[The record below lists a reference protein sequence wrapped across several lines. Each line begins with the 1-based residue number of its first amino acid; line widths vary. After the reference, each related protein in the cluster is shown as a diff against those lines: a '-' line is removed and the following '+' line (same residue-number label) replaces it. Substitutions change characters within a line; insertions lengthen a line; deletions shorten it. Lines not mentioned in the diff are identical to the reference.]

1 MTDWFEE
8 TLHDGAAHRLR
19 IDKLI
24 YRGTT
29 EFQDV
34 LIFDNASFGRVLAL
48 DGIVQTTT
56 RDEFIYHEMLA
67 HVPIVGHGSVQSVL
81 IIGGGDGG
89 MLEEVLKHPVRKATM
104 VDIDGELVDLAR
116 RHLREI
122 CGDAFDDARAEVVV
136 GDGVR
141 YVAETDKRFDVI
153 IVDSTDPV
161 GPGEALFSRPFYQGC
176 RRCLEPSGVL
186 VTQNGVPFYQADELR
201 QTTSHWQGLF
211 DQYGAFVAPVPA
223 YVGGFMAFGWAGAG
237 ADLSAFDRETLN
249 GRLAGLDLGTRYY
262 SADIHAASFALPAS
276 ISNLIR

>member
-24 YRGTT
+24 YRGSTG
-29 EFQDV
+29 FQDV
-34 LIFDNASFGRVLAL
+34 LIFDNAAFGRVLAL

-67 HVPIVGHGSVQSVL
+67 HVPIVGHGKVQSVL

-116 RHLREI
+116 QHLQEI
-122 CGDAFDDARAEVVV
+122 CGDAFDDARATIIV

-176 RRCLEPSGVL
+176 RRCLEPGGVL
-186 VTQNGVPFYQADELR
+186 VTQNGVPFYQADELS

-211 DQYGAFVAPVPA
+211 DRYGAFVAPVPA

-237 ADLSAFDRETLN
+237 ADLSAVDRETLN
-249 GRLAGLDLGTRYY
+249 RRLADLDLGARYY
-262 SADIHAASFALPAS
+262 SADIHAASFALPGS
-276 ISNLIR
+276 ISELIR